1 MFLADDAPD
10 LAAAAKSDQ
19 LAGFIEAAF
28 PTLRLGKRRLEQSGG
43 DHVLLIVDEHFA
55 FRFPRSGMHGLNL
68 EIAVLERLQRR
79 SPISIPAYEY
89 VDPAGRFA
97 GYPFIQGTALTP
109 IRFAALADHLQID
122 VLQTAA
128 MFLTELHGL
137 SASAIAPET
146 DWPSTWAA
154 VDYADRG
161 LTAYLPSIV
170 AEMPAQASLVE
181 RFYIDYREVVPL
193 QRVVIHG
200 DLVVEHVLLDEQ
212 TEQLSGIIDFGD
224 VALGDPAQDFLGFWA
239 YGADA
244 VSKVVQFY
252 RPAGADPTFLARSR
266 QHFIR
271 YRLDRIFEGMS
282 RHDRPMRA
290 VAAEIDALLAV

>member
-1 MFLADDAPD
+1 MFLADDARD
-10 LAAAAKSDQ
+10 LTAAAQSDQ

-28 PTLRLGKRRLEQSGG
+28 PALHLGRRRLEQSGG
-43 DHVLLIVDEHFA
+43 DHALLIVDEHFA

-79 SPISIPAYEY
+79 SPIPIPAYEY

-97 GYPFIQGTALTP
+97 GYPFIKGTALTP
-109 IRFAALADHLQID
+109 VRFAALADHLQND
-122 VLQTAA
+122 VLRTAA

-137 SASAIAPET
+137 AASAIAPET
-146 DWPSTWAA
+146 DWPFTWAA
-154 VDYADRG
+154 ADYTDRG
-161 LTAYLPSIV
+161 LTTYLPSIV
-170 AEMPAQASLVE
+170 ARSPVQASLVE
-181 RFYIDYREVVPL
+181 RFYITYREISPP

-244 VSKVVQFY
+244 AGKIVELY

-282 RHDRPMRA
+282 RHDRPMTE